1 MMGAKEKWFS
11 GLLLGAFT
19 VGVILG
25 GTPGFAQTSMGLD
38 GKSFVGQI
46 GKKGEKSGDKDEIV
60 FKDGKFRSTAC
71 DKYGFGQ
78 VPYTAKEGVG
88 ETTFEAE
95 TMSAKEGTMKWKGTV
110 KGGTV
115 TATVIWSKS
124 GKAAQELWY
133 TGKMRE

>member
-1 MMGAKEKWFS
+1 MGKNAKWLS
-11 GLLLGAFT
+11 GFILGAFT
-19 VGVILG
+19 LGYILG
-25 GTPGFAQTSMGLD
+25 GTPGFAQTPMAGLD

-46 GKKGEKSGDKDEIV
+46 GKKGERSGDKDELI

-71 DKYGFGQ
+71 EKYGFGQ
-78 VPYTAKEGVG
+78 AAYTSKAGEG
-88 ETTFEAE
+88 ETTFEGVA
-95 TMSAKEGTMKWKGTV
+95 TSSKEGTMKWKGTV

-124 GKAAQELWY
+124 GKAAEELWY